1 MKTLP
6 LVVALFVMAQGAG
19 SQSLTIHKVDHTS
32 QTFMLAQID
41 SITFSNSVPLV
52 ALHDPIPALQFNE
65 FIATHNVHMTSDG
78 MYIYTVNGGEGSVG
92 RIKRYTWG
100 GVFLDSVNI
109 KLDMRSIMFN
119 SKDGL
124 LYLSTYGGSLYQLT
138 NYTTGTFKL
147 LRDSLFEYNQSS
159 AALSADG
166 NFVYAFD
173 RGTLKKYDLSTG
185 TVVQTLT
192 GLLFGAGA
200 ANGDGAV
207 AVDAEYIYTI
217 NIATHTVYVYTMTG
231 SPVRTLTL
239 PNGNWGFS
247 LSYTMGYL
255 FVARDGNYSVGTWY
269 GYNIR
274 RPVTLQ
280 SELPGRSDPEPD
292 RVQRTPPR
300 GEDTTRR

>member
-1 MKTLP
+1 MKTL
-6 LVVALFVMAQGAG
+6 LLAVALFVLTQGAFA
-19 SQSLTIHKVDHTS
+19 QSLTIHKVDHTT

-52 ALHDPIPALQFNE
+52 ALHDPVPALQFNE

-124 LYLSTYGGSLYQLT
+124 LYISTFGGSLYQLT
-138 NYTTGTFKL
+138 NYTTGASKL

-159 AALSADG
+159 PAMSADG
-166 NFVYAFD
+166 NFVYAFNK
-173 RGTLKKYDLSTG
+173 GTLKKYDLATG
-185 TVVQTLT
+185 AVVQTLT
-192 GLLFGAGA
+192 GLLAGGAPST
-200 ANGDGAV
+200 GDGAV

-231 SPVRTLTL
+231 SPVRSMTL
-239 PNGNWGFS
+239 PDGDWGFS

-255 FVARDGNYSVGTWY
+255 FLARDGNYSIGTWY

-274 RPVTLQ
+274 RPLTLQ
-280 SELPGRSDPEPD
+280 SVSPGGAEP
-292 RVQRTPPR
+292 VPVRTMTIVRPS
-300 GEDTTRR
+300 GDTTQR